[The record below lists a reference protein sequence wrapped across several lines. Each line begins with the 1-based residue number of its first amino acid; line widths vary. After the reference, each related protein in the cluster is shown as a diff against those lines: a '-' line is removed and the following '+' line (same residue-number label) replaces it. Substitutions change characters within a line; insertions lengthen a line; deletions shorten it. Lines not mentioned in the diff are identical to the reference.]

1 MSVQTQPQWLDN
13 AIFYEIYPQSFC
25 DSNGD
30 GIGDFNGIISKLD
43 YVRELGCNAIWIN
56 PCFAS
61 PFGDAGYD
69 VSDYFLAAPRYG
81 TNEDLKR
88 LFAEAHKRGMHV
100 LLDLVPGHTS
110 VAHPWFRESMKAEKN
125 EYTDRYIWT
134 DSVWEEPEG
143 YGSLRG
149 ISDRDGSCIVNFFSH
164 QPALNYGFYRPDPAK
179 KWQQPTDAPGPRTTL
194 HAMEDVMR
202 FWLGMGCDGFRVDM
216 AGSLV
221 KNDED
226 GKGTIRL
233 WQEVRAF
240 LENEFPHAAMVSEWG
255 EPEKSLQAGF
265 HMDFLLH
272 FGPSHYNDLFRC
284 DEPFFSDR
292 GRGDASAFVN
302 KYLENYE
309 KTGGKGLICIPSGN
323 HDMDRLARSIHG
335 DNLKIAFAFLLSM
348 PGAPFIYYGDEIGMR
363 YVEGLTSVEG
373 GYGRTGSRSPMQ
385 WDETTNAGFSSA
397 PKEAL
402 YVKMDESSD
411 RPTVAA
417 QQADPNS
424 LLHEVQRLIRI
435 RQAHPALQNKGA
447 IRFLASD
454 GILAYVRT
462 ADARIT
468 MADNEVPSQTDA
480 FADCGVTAQTNVLTD
495 CGASSQ
501 TDVLTEQILVVLNP
515 AGCEKTLSPELSQK
529 PSLKP
534 SLKLPLGKCLYSL
547 GGEMQKKDGMV
558 LIPPRFAGF
567 YVIR

>member
-179 KWQQPTDAPGPRTTL
+179 KWQQPTDAPGPRATL

-255 EPEKSLQAGF
+255 EPDKSLQAGF